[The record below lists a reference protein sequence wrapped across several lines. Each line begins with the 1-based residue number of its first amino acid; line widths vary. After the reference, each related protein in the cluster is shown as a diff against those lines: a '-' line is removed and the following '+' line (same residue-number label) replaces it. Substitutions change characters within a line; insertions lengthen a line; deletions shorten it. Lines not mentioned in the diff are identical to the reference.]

1 MDFTVAAD
9 RRSWVSVDAGSDF
22 PLQNIPFGIG
32 VIKGHSAV
40 VSIIGSSVIDLNA
53 MAAQGLLDDA
63 INTFAID
70 RSVFAAPALNPFMA
84 LGKAAT
90 RAVRLRIA
98 ALLDEAYD
106 AGDERAK
113 MAACLLPQHEVSM
126 KMPVQVGDYT
136 DFYSSKEHATNV
148 GIMFRGKENALM
160 PNWLHIP
167 IGYHGRAG
175 SIVVSGTSIRRPK
188 GQMKPPTAEHPLFG
202 PTKQLDFELEMAFV
216 LGKNTNLGDSV
227 AVEAAEDYIFGMLL
241 FNDWS
246 ARDIQAWEYQPLGPF
261 LGKNFGS
268 TVSPWVV
275 TLDALEPFRLAG
287 PVQEPLPLP
296 YLQQQSAHHFDIG
309 LAVDLITAQGAV
321 TTICESNH
329 KYLYWSMAQQLAH
342 HTVNGCNVRVGDLM
356 ASGTISGPDSTSFGS
371 MLELSWRGER
381 PVRLV
386 DGQTRTFI
394 QDGDTIRL
402 RAWSERDGLRL
413 GFGEASGR
421 VLPAI

>member
-1 MDFTVAAD
+1 MDFTIAAD
-9 RRSWVSVDAGSDF
+9 RRSWVRVDADSDF
-22 PLQNIPFGIG
+22 SLQNIPFGIG
-32 VIKGHSAV
+32 TIQGRTSV
-40 VSIIGSSVIDLNA
+40 VSIIGASVIDLSA
-53 MAAQGLLDDA
+53 MAQLGLLDEV
-63 INTFAID
+63 ISRFAID
-70 RSVFAAPALNPFMA
+70 RAVFAAPALNPFMA

-98 ALLDEAYD
+98 ALLDEASD
-106 AGDERAK
+106 AGDERAN
-113 MAACLLPQHEVSM
+113 MAACLLPQHAVTM

-136 DFYSSKEHATNV
+136 DFYSSREHATNV
-148 GIMFRGKENALM
+148 GIMFRGKDNALM

-188 GQMKPPTAEHPLFG
+188 GQMKPPTAENPLFG
-202 PTKQLDFELEMAFV
+202 PTRQLDFELEMAFV
-216 LGKNTNLGDSV
+216 VGKGTSLGDSV
-227 AVEAAEDYIFGMLL
+227 GVEAAEEYIFGMLL

-275 TLDALEPFRLAG
+275 TLEALAPFRLAG
-287 PVQEPLPLP
+287 PAQDPVPLP

-309 LAVDLITAQGAV
+309 LAVDLITEQGIV
-321 TTICESNH
+321 TTLCESNH

-342 HTVNGCNVRVGDLM
+342 HTVNGCNIRVGDMM
-356 ASGTISGPDSTSFGS
+356 ASGTISGPDPNSFGS

-381 PVRLV
+381 PVQLA
-386 DGQTRTFI
+386 DGQVRTFI

-402 RAWSERDGLRL
+402 RGWSVRDGLRV
-413 GFGEASGR
+413 GFGEASGL
-421 VLPAI
+421 VLPAC

>member
-1 MDFTVAAD
+1 MDFTIAAD
-9 RRSWVSVDAGSDF
+9 RRSWVNIDADSDF
-22 PLQNIPFGIG
+22 SLQNIPFGIG
-32 VIKGHSAV
+32 SIHGRTAV
-40 VSIIGSSVIDLNA
+40 VSIIGSFVINLDA
-53 MAAQGLLDDA
+53 MAKQGLLDEV
-63 INTFAID
+63 IEHFAID
-70 RSVFAAPALNPFMA
+70 RAVFTAAALNPFMA

-98 ALLDEAYD
+98 GLLDEANN
-106 AGDERAK
+106 AEDERAK
-113 MAACLLPQHEVSM
+113 MAGCFLPQHEVTM
-126 KMPVQVGDYT
+126 KMPVEVGDYT
-136 DFYSSKEHATNV
+136 DFYSSREHATNV
-148 GIMFRGKENALM
+148 GIMFRGKDNALM

-188 GQMKPPTAEHPLFG
+188 GQMKPPTADNPLFG
-202 PTKQLDFELEMAFV
+202 PTRQLDFELEMAFV
-216 LGKNTNLGDSV
+216 VGKNTALGDSV
-227 AVEAAEDYIFGMLL
+227 GVEEAEAYIFGMLL

-275 TLDALEPFRLAG
+275 TLEALEPFRLAG
-287 PVQEPLPLP
+287 PAQDPQPQP

-309 LAVDLITAQGAV
+309 LTVDLITEQGAV
-321 TTICESNH
+321 TTLCQSNH

-342 HTVNGCNVRVGDLM
+342 HTVNGCNIRVGDLM
-356 ASGTISGPDSTSFGS
+356 ASGTISGPDPASFGS

-381 PVRLV
+381 PVKLIG
-386 DGQTRTFI
+386 GQSRTFV

-402 RAWSERDGLRL
+402 RGWSARNGLRV
-413 GFGEASGR
+413 GFGEASGL
-421 VLPAI
+421 VLPAS